1 MDVRA
6 AGATVASAA
15 AALPTAAADDPLWYM
30 DAIIYQLHVKA
41 FFDSN
46 GDGIGDFAGLTEK
59 LDYIRDLGVNTVWV
73 MPFYPSPLRDDGY
86 DVSNYEDVHPPY
98 GTRRDF
104 RRFVDEAHARG
115 LRVITELIVNHTS
128 DEHPWFQAARR
139 APKGSVKR
147 GYYVWSDDPNKYAG
161 TRIIFTDTETSNWAW
176 DPVAQQHYWHRFF
189 SHQPDLNFDNPHVLR
204 AVLKTMKF
212 WLDMGVDGFRLD
224 AIPYL
229 VEREGTTNENN
240 PETHAVVKKIRAE
253 LDRHYKGKLL
263 LAEANMWPEDVRQYF
278 GDGDECHMAYHFP
291 MMPRLYMSIAM
302 EDRYPLVE
310 IMSQTPP
317 IPANCQWAIFLRNHD
332 ELTLEMVTDRER
344 DYMYRIF
351 ANDPRMRVNVGIR
364 RRLAPLMENDRGKI
378 ELITFLLMTMPGA
391 PILYYGDEIGMGD
404 NIYLGDRNGV
414 RTPMQ
419 WTPDR
424 NAGFSRAD
432 PQRLYLPPIMD
443 PVYGYE
449 AVNVEAQLRSPSS
462 LLHWTRRL
470 VATRR
475 RYQAFGRGTL
485 AFLEPGNRK
494 VLAFIREHGEEAM
507 LCVANLSRVPQA
519 VELDLARFAGRV
531 PVELFGQESFPPL
544 GKLPYLVML
553 PGHGYMAFRLATDA
567 KPPGWHEERL
577 PPRRLRVLVLSPDWQ
592 VRMDNGK
599 PPFEAEK
606 LFINMEHERLRDDI
620 LLPYL
625 RARRWFAAKS
635 EKIDDLRFHSVAPWR
650 GDSAI
655 WRVAF
660 VDARLASGSTQR
672 YFIPIA
678 IDWETRDNDPMERYG
693 GSAITRARFRDRIGL
708 FYAAF
713 ANPDFA
719 RDMARAMGRNEEAQL
734 GEGRLRFSSTA
745 AFTECADAI
754 GEEVRTPALEQTNT
768 AVFFG
773 SRLFLKGYRRLRV
786 GVNPELEMGRFLTEV
801 APFPHIAPIL
811 GAVEYLDPH
820 ADEPVTLAILQRFI
834 QNQGD
839 LWTVICQH
847 LGRMIAMPAPD
858 PSQAQQPVEAVAAE
872 FHLNRMALLGRRV
885 AEMHRA
891 LATATG
897 DAAFDPE
904 PVTEA
909 DLEGWKRTVERDL
922 DATFALVDGAMAT
935 LNETARAQVQPL
947 AGRREELRERVR
959 SIRLPLEGLVRTRY
973 HGDLHLGQV
982 LVAQDDFII
991 VDFEGEPERPLEER
1005 RAKASPL
1012 RDVAGMLRSF
1022 SYAAHAALLR
1032 REAGA
1037 VATEAGAR
1045 ALASW
1050 EQGARHYFLDGY
1062 ARAAEGVASVP
1073 AQAGAFSA
1081 LLDLFLIEKALYEL
1095 RYEIANRPDWIE
1107 IPLRGLLE
1115 LTTNDKNRGASSG

>member
-1 MDVRA
+1 MTMDTRA
-6 AGATVASAA
+6 AGAQVAST
-15 AALPTAAADDPLWYM
+15 TAAADDPQWYM

-41 FFDSN
+41 FNDSN
-46 GDGIGDFAGLTEK
+46 GDGIGDFHGLTEK

-86 DVSNYEDVHPPY
+86 DVADYEDVHPPY
-98 GTRRDF
+98 GTREDF
-104 RRFVDEAHARG
+104 KRFVEAAHARG

-139 APKGSVKR
+139 APKGSPKR
-147 GYYVWSDDPNKYAG
+147 DYYVWSDDPNKYAG

-204 AVLKTMKF
+204 AVLKTMHF

-229 VEREGTTNENN
+229 VEREGTSNENN
-240 PETHAVVKKIRAE
+240 PETHAVVKAIRAD
-253 LDRHYKGKLL
+253 LDRHYSGKLL

-278 GDGDECHMAYHFP
+278 GDADECHMAYHFP

-317 IPANCQWAIFLRNHD
+317 IPAGCQWAIFLRNHD

-364 RRLAPLMENDRGKI
+364 RRLAPLMENNRDKI

-462 LLHWTRRL
+462 LLHWTRKL
-470 VATRR
+470 IATRA
-475 RYQAFGRGTL
+475 RYKAFGRGSL
-485 AFLEPGNRK
+485 SFLEPGNRK
-494 VLAFIREHGEEAM
+494 VLAFVREFEHEAM

-519 VELDLARFAGRV
+519 VELDLARFEGRV
-531 PVELFGQESFPPL
+531 PVELFGQESFPPV

-577 PPRRLRVLVLSPDWQ
+577 PPRRLPVLVLAPTWQ
-592 VRMDNGK
+592 
-599 PPFEAEK
+599 EAIDRGTGGVQ
-606 LFINMEHERLRDDI
+606 LEHVLVNVSHARLRDEI

-625 RARRWFAAKS
+625 RGRRWFAAKNDRI
-635 EKIDDLRFHSVAPWR
+635 EDLRVQRIAAWK
-650 GDSAI
+650 GDSAT
-655 WRVAF
+655 WRIGLVDVA
-660 VDARLASGSTQR
+660 LASGAHQR
-672 YFIPIA
+672 YFLPIA
-678 IDWETRDNDPMERYG
+678 VDWETRDHDPMERYG
-693 GSAITRARFRDRIGL
+693 AFTIVRVRHKDRVGI

-719 RDMARAMGRNEEAQL
+719 RDIARAMGENREVAF
-734 GEGRLRFSSTA
+734 GDGRLRFSSTA
-745 AFTECADAI
+745 QFAQHAGAI
-754 GEEVRTPALEQTNT
+754 DEEVRTPALEQTNT

-773 SRLFLKGYRRLRV
+773 AKLFLKGYRRMRL
-786 GVNPELEMGRFLTEV
+786 GVNPELEMGRFLTDV
-801 APFPHIAPIL
+801 SPFPHISPVL
-811 GAVEYLDPH
+811 GALEYLSPTE
-820 ADEPVTLAILQRFI
+820 AEPVTLAVLQRFVE
-834 QNQGD
+834 NQGD
-839 LWTVICQH
+839 LWTVVLEH
-847 LGRMIAMPAPD
+847 LGRMLASPER
-858 PSQAQQPVEAVAAE
+858 PSAGDAPVEKVAAE

-885 AEMHRA
+885 GEMHRA
-891 LATATG
+891 LCHASG

-904 PVTEA
+904 PIAAA
-909 DLEGWKRTVERDL
+909 DFGAWRAGVEREL
-922 DATFALVDGAMAT
+922 DDTFALLDRSLEGMAPALRDKVGPLIEARET
-935 LNETARAQVQPL
+935 LRA
-947 AGRREELRERVR
+947 RVR
-959 SIRLPLEGLVRTRY
+959 AIATPSAPVMKTRY

-982 LVAQDDFII
+982 LVAQDDFVI
-991 VDFEGEPERPLEER
+991 VDFEGEPERSLEER
-1005 RAKASPL
+1005 RAKGSVL

-1032 REAGA
+1032 REAGPA
-1037 VATEAGAR
+1037 SEDGAR
-1045 ALASW
+1045 ALAEW
-1050 EQGARHYFLDGY
+1050 EANARHFFLEGY
-1062 ARAAEGVASVP
+1062 RKATAGVASVP
-1073 AQAGAFSA
+1073 AEGAAFDA
-1081 LLDLFLIEKALYEL
+1081 TLELFLVEKALYEL
-1095 RYEIANRPDWIE
+1095 RYEMANRPDWLE
-1107 IPLRGLLE
+1107 IPLRGLME
-1115 LTTNDKNRGASSG
+1115 ITNK